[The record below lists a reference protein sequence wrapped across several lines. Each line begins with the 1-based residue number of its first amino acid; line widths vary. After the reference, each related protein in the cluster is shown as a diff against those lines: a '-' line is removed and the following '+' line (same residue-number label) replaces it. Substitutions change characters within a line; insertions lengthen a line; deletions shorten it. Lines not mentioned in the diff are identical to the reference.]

1 MLKGPS
7 IELYYPCY
15 IVYVHEHQVILL
27 CAHIN
32 SHKHQLMQSH
42 YISTP
47 SIVVTNL
54 LNQSAY
60 HSCQLA
66 LNSRPQMSHN
76 HKIIAELWI
85 QEYILMIICSTNLPP
100 QFELNVNGN
109 YLTDISVE

>member
-27 CAHIN
+27 CAH
-32 SHKHQLMQSH
+32 

-54 LNQSAY
+54 SKQSVY